1 MVSWRPTASLQ
12 SLQQRAKI
20 LADIRQF
27 LAKRGILEI
36 EVPLLSAAGGT
47 DLNIELLKIEGE
59 DRWLASSPEFP
70 LKRLVA
76 AGYGDVY
83 ALQKVFRKGESGRRH
98 NSEFTMLE
106 WYRVGFDEFQLM
118 DEVEALC
125 QAVFNMPAAT
135 QVSYRKLFID
145 SVNLDPFTINDT
157 ELAAVGA
164 GLSGLDPTAL
174 ARDGWLDVI
183 FSHAIEPELD
193 APVFIFD
200 FPASQSALAKITN
213 RDYGQV
219 AQRFE
224 LVYQGVEL
232 ANGYFEL
239 TDGEEQRQR
248 FERELALR
256 AHQKK
261 AVVAMDEHLIAALN
275 SAMPSCAGVA
285 MGVDRICMLA
295 AATQTLSEVISF
307 DDNNA

>member
-1 MVSWRPTASLQ
+1 MTSWRPSASLQ

-20 LADIRQF
+20 LSDLRQF
-27 LAKRGILEI
+27 FAELEILEV

-106 WYRVGFDEFQLM
+106 WYRVGVDEFQLM

-125 QAVFNMPAAT
+125 QRILAMPKAT
-135 QVSYRKLFID
+135 RVSYRSLFINTIN
-145 SVNLDPFTINDT
+145 VDPFVVSDL
-157 ELAAVGA
+157 ELAKLGA
-164 GLSGLDPTAL
+164 ELSGLEPL
-174 ARDGWLDVI
+174 SLERDGWLDIV
-183 FSHAIEPELD
+183 FSHAIEPKLTN
-193 APVFIFD
+193 PVFIFD
-200 FPASQSALAKITN
+200 FPASQSALAQTAN

-219 AQRFE
+219 ARRFE
-224 LVYQGVEL
+224 LVYGGVEL

-239 TDGEEQRQR
+239 TDGTEQHRR
-248 FERELALR
+248 FARELALR
-256 AHQKK
+256 ARQGKPT
-261 AVVAMDEHLIAALN
+261 VAIDQHLIDALN
-275 SAMPSCAGVA
+275 ASMPSCAGVA
-285 MGVDRICMLA
+285 MEVDRISMRVA
-295 AATQTLSEVISF
+295 NTQTLSEVLSF

>member
-1 MVSWRPTASLQ
+1 MASWRPTASLQ
-12 SLQQRAKI
+12 SLQRRAKI
-20 LADIRQF
+20 LSGLRQF
-27 LAKRGILEI
+27 FAEREILEV

-59 DRWLASSPEFP
+59 NRWLASSPEFP

-106 WYRVGFDEFQLM
+106 WYRVGFDEFLLM

-125 QAVFNMPAAT
+125 QRILNMPTALR
-135 QVSYRKLFID
+135 VSYQTLFVDNIN
-145 SVNLDPFTINDT
+145 VDPFAASDF
-157 ELAAVGA
+157 ELAELGA
-164 GLSGLDPTAL
+164 KLSGLEPLSLD
-174 ARDGWLDVI
+174 RDGWLDII
-183 FSHAIEPELD
+183 FSHAIEPTLKN
-193 APVFIFD
+193 PVFIFD
-200 FPASQSALAKITN
+200 FPASQSALAQIAS

-219 AQRFE
+219 ARRFE
-224 LVYQGVEL
+224 LVYGGVEL

-239 TDGEEQRQR
+239 TDAAEQQRR

-256 AHQKK
+256 AQQDKPT
-261 AVVAMDEHLIAALN
+261 VAIDQHLIAAL
-275 SAMPSCAGVA
+275 SAPMPRCAGVA

-295 AATQTLSEVISF
+295 GNTQTLAEVISF

>member
-1 MVSWRPTASLQ
+1 MTSWRPTASLQ
-12 SLQQRAKI
+12 SLQRRAKI
-20 LADIRQF
+20 LSGLRQF
-27 LAKRGILEI
+27 FAEREILEV

-59 DRWLASSPEFP
+59 NRWLASSPEFP

-106 WYRVGFDEFQLM
+106 WYRVGFDECQLM

-125 QAVFNMPAAT
+125 QRILNMPTASR
-135 QVSYRKLFID
+135 VSYQTLFVD
-145 SVNLDPFTINDT
+145 SINVDPFAASDV
-157 ELAAVGA
+157 ELAELGA
-164 GLSGLDPTAL
+164 KLSGLEPLSLD
-174 ARDGWLDVI
+174 RDGWLDII
-183 FSHAIEPELD
+183 FSHAIEPTLKK
-193 APVFIFD
+193 PVFIFD
-200 FPASQSALAKITN
+200 FPASQSALAQTAS

-219 AQRFE
+219 ARRFE
-224 LVYQGVEL
+224 LVFGGVEL

-239 TDGEEQRQR
+239 TDAAEQQQR

-256 AHQKK
+256 VQQDKPM
-261 AVVAMDEHLIAALN
+261 VVIDQHLIAALN
-275 SAMPSCAGVA
+275 APIPSCAGVA

-295 AATQTLSEVISF
+295 ENTQTLAEVISF

>member
-1 MVSWRPTASLQ
+1 MTSWRPTASLQ
-12 SLQQRAKI
+12 SLQRRAKI
-20 LADIRQF
+20 LSGLRQF
-27 LAKRGILEI
+27 FAECEILEV

-59 DRWLASSPEFP
+59 NRWLASSPEFP

-106 WYRVGFDEFQLM
+106 WYRIGFDEFQLM

-125 QAVFNMPAAT
+125 QRILNMPTASR
-135 QVSYRKLFID
+135 VSYRTLFVD
-145 SVNLDPFTINDT
+145 SINVDPFAASDV
-157 ELAAVGA
+157 ELAELGA
-164 GLSGLDPTAL
+164 KLSGLEPLSLD
-174 ARDGWLDVI
+174 RDGWLDII
-183 FSHAIEPELD
+183 FSHAIEPTLKN
-193 APVFIFD
+193 PVFIFD
-200 FPASQSALAKITN
+200 FPASQSALAQTAS

-219 AQRFE
+219 ARRFE
-224 LVYQGVEL
+224 LVFGGVEL

-239 TDGEEQRQR
+239 TDAAEQQQR

-256 AHQKK
+256 AQQDKPT
-261 AVVAMDEHLIAALN
+261 VAIDQHLIAALN
-275 SAMPSCAGVA
+275 APMPRCAGVA

-295 AATQTLSEVISF
+295 ENTQTLSEVISF

>member
-1 MVSWRPTASLQ
+1 MTSWRPTASLQ

-20 LADIRQF
+20 LSGLRKFFAEREV
-27 LAKRGILEI
+27 LEV

-125 QAVFNMPAAT
+125 QRILRMPPASR
-135 QVSYRKLFID
+135 VSYRSLFVDAIN
-145 SVNLDPFTINDT
+145 VDPFVASDD
-157 ELAAVGA
+157 ELAKLGA
-164 GLSGLDPTAL
+164 ELTGLEPLALD
-174 ARDGWLDVI
+174 RDGWLDII
-183 FSHAIEPELD
+183 FSHAIEPKL
-193 APVFIFD
+193 ANPVFIFD
-200 FPASQSALAKITN
+200 FPASQSALAQLCS

-219 AQRFE
+219 ARRFE
-224 LVYQGVEL
+224 LVYGGLEL

-239 TDGEEQRQR
+239 TDGAEQYQR
-248 FERELALR
+248 FTRELRLRTQQNKPTVALD
-256 AHQKK
+256 QN
-261 AVVAMDEHLIAALN
+261 LIDALN
-275 SAMPSCAGVA
+275 TSMPGCAGVA
-285 MGVDRICMLA
+285 MGVDRLCMLDA
-295 AATQTLSEVISF
+295 NTQTLSEVISF
-307 DDNNA
+307 DDKNA